1 MGCHNDIETLHTLI
15 TEKYGFPSE
24 NAKILRDDD
33 ENNMPTRENIENAIS
48 WLVDGAKEG
57 DTLFFQFSGHGG
69 QVPDADGDEEDAK
82 DETII
87 PCDYQSAGQITDDQ
101 LFEMLV
107 KPLPKGVTMTVIMD
121 CCHSGTGMDL
131 SFIHKIDT
139 TASRDAGKLVFD
151 GFVEKKLKKKKDKK
165 KKDDD
170 DEDEDKD
177 KKNDD
182 DDEDDEDEDEDKD
195 KKKKKKKKKDDDDDD
210 DEDEDKEKK
219 KKKKKKDDDDDED
232 EDEDEDEEKKKK
244 KKKKDED
251 DEDEDEDEDKDKKKK
266 KKKDDDDEDEDED
279 EDKEMKK
286 KKKGNDEEK
295 KKKKKSK
302 KSKKSKKNYDDTSDA
317 NVIMLSGCMDHQ
329 TSADAHIDGQH
340 TGAMTYALKTELEN
354 TAGNCS
360 YKELVA
366 SMYEVLNQGN
376 YTQVPQ
382 LSTARPFDLE
392 SKFAL

>member
-1 MGCHNDIETLHTLI
+1 MG
-15 TEKYGFPSE
+15 
-24 NAKILRDDD
+24 
-33 ENNMPTRENIENAIS
+33 
-48 WLVDGAKEG
+48 
-57 DTLFFQFSGHGG
+57 
-69 QVPDADGDEEDAK
+69 
-82 DETII
+82 
-87 PCDYQSAGQITDDQ
+87 
-101 LFEMLV
+101 
-107 KPLPKGVTMTVIMD
+107 
-121 CCHSGTGMDL
+121 
-131 SFIHKIDT
+131 
-139 TASRDAGKLVFD
+139 
-151 GFVEKKLKKKKDKK
+151 
-165 KKDDD
+165 
-170 DEDEDKD
+170 EDE
-177 KKNDD
+177 
-182 DDEDDEDEDEDKD
+182 
-195 KKKKKKKKKDDDDDD
+195 

-251 DEDEDEDEDKDKKKK
+251 DEDEDEDEDK
-266 KKKDDDDEDEDED
+266 
-279 EDKEMKK
+279 
-286 KKKGNDEEK
+286 K

-302 KSKKSKKNYDDTSDA
+302 KSKKSKKNYDDASDA

-340 TGAMTYALKTELEN
+340 TGAMTYALKTALEN

>member
-177 KKNDD
+177 KKKKKKKDDD

-210 DEDEDKEKK
+210 DEDEDEDEDEDKEKK
-219 KKKKKKDDDDDED
+219 KKKKKKDDDDDD
-232 EDEDEDEEKKKK
+232 V
-244 KKKKDED
+244 
-251 DEDEDEDEDKDKKKK
+251 
-266 KKKDDDDEDEDED
+266 D

-340 TGAMTYALKTELEN
+340 TGAMTYALKTALEN